1 MKPVVISVGGI
12 RGDFY
17 SLPFPLLCI
26 IENSEYTVPWLEFG
40 STVTQLGCESQS
52 NRSGTVI

>member
-17 SLPFPLLCI
+17 SLPFPLPFI
-26 IENSEYTVPWLEFG
+26 IEITVN
-40 STVTQLGCESQS
+40 TQCPGWSLAPQSHSLGVSPRAPAQQP
-52 NRSGTVI
+52 